1 MCCLWFW
8 ISFSPIIL
16 WRKCLWRKD
25 KEMMDLRHAE
35 TRNMISASSF
45 WYSTTCPHWR
55 IRRHEIPG
63 SKVWLKRALRIEQQ
77 RSNLSQIVKCK
88 QSMIHSHLTHQN
100 YISTTR
106 QCYTF
111 FWENAIES
119 FIHPQPSNAPS
130 LWIRLA
136 TDSMPAEMASN
147 GKKGNISHS
156 TLFYDLLCLSI
167 IEYYRILS

>member
-1 MCCLWFW
+1 
-8 ISFSPIIL
+8 
-16 WRKCLWRKD
+16 
-25 KEMMDLRHAE
+25 MMDLRHAE

-55 IRRHEIPG
+55 IRHEIPG

-77 RSNLSQIVKCK
+77 RSNQSQIEKCK

-100 YISTTR
+100 YPLRVSAT
-106 QCYTF
+106 QF
-111 FWENAIES
+111 LLENAIES

-136 TDSMPAEMASN
+136 TDSMPAAEMASN
-147 GKKGNISHS
+147 GKKATSHIQTSFMIFYVYRLSMSLSLSVWYVTCSLSHATWGNWS
-156 TLFYDLLCLSI
+156 
-167 IEYYRILS
+167 